1 MAQAD
6 TPCLTPPLVLSQDEL
21 GKQVLGNWFKH
32 NKFSS
37 FVRQLNMYGFHKM
50 QQMKQG
56 ALKNAADD
64 EIWQFQELN
73 FRRGRLDLLKL
84 ITRKKG
90 ASGTVAKTHDT
101 NDGAIEFIN
110 DSETGGQS
118 SPAGPVALHT
128 LADQLTVIKRNQN
141 SLLNDLSKLQVSNTR
156 LWEETVASQTI
167 QRKQQD
173 TIDRIVK
180 FLAGVFGNSPHA
192 RTAHEVRSDSG
203 RGSTESP
210 SPRPIGRQLLLEDGR
225 SRGKST
231 RTSNM
236 TRRSNSTVPDKF
248 DTRRKA

>member
-1 MAQAD
+1 M
-6 TPCLTPPLVLSQDEL
+6 
-21 GKQVLGNWFKH
+21 LGNWFKH

-56 ALKNAADD
+56 ALKNAVDD
-64 EIWQFQELN
+64 EIWQFQEPN

-90 ASGTVAKTHDT
+90 ASGTVAKTLEA
-101 NDGAIEFIN
+101 NDNPIEFIS
-110 DSETGGQS
+110 DGESGGQTS
-118 SPAGPVALHT
+118 SAGPVALHT

-141 SLLNDLSKLQVSNTR
+141 GLLNDLNKLQVSNNR

-180 FLAGVFGNSPHA
+180 FLAGVFGNSPHVH
-192 RTAHEVRSDSG
+192 TAHEVRSDSG
-203 RGSTESP
+203 RGSTQSP
-210 SPRPIGRQLLLEDGR
+210 SPRPMGRQLLLEDGR
-225 SRGKST
+225 TRGKST
-231 RTSNM
+231 RSGNSL
-236 TRRSNSTVPDKF
+236 RRSNSTAPEHF
-248 DTRRKA
+248 DTRRTVSYSSAFVSDSPI